1 MQPTSLDVQRMV
13 AALFEVV
20 GGLKRAQRGNLP
32 ANRLALLHVIAAL
45 GPVRPS
51 VMAVEL
57 QVNQSSVTRQ
67 VQALVQE
74 GVVRVKGDPRDL
86 RACLISLTPSGR
98 EQLEKLNRIG
108 LARFAAFVA
117 DWEAGEVRSFTRLLR
132 KFEESKTAVAQRE
145 GRTTS
150 RPTWRQ
156 ESHR

>member
-20 GGLKRAQRGNLP
+20 GGLKRAQRGNLR

-51 VMAVEL
+51 AIAVEL

-74 GVVRVKGDPRDL
+74 GAVRVKGDPQDL
-86 RACLISLTPSGR
+86 RACLIRLTPSGR

-108 LARFAAFVA
+108 LSRFASFVA
-117 DWEAGEVRSFTRLLR
+117 DWDAEEVRAFTRLLR
-132 KFEESKTAVAQRE
+132 KFEESKAAVAERE
-145 GRTTS
+145 KRSTK
-150 RPTWRQ
+150 PYWRQ